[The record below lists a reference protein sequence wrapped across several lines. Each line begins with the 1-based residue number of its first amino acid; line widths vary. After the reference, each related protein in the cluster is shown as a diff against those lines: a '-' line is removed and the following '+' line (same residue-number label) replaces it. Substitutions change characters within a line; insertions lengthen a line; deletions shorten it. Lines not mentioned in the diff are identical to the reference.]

1 MISIVIPAYNYG
13 KYVGDAI
20 RSVVRQDFADIEV
33 LVFDD
38 CSTDDTREVVES
50 FCREDRRIKYILNA
64 RNLGATPNINQ
75 AMKQASGEYVVLLGA
90 DDLLEPGSLKALK
103 SALDAHPE
111 CGYAYGRYTMLDGEG
126 RSVPLQHPGWVGRD
140 YFGERDE
147 FPDLLK
153 CDLYINIGAAMFRRE
168 VIEGRDF
175 FDMSLSAFES
185 ERFFRATDL
194 ALMLDLSLKGVKSA
208 FLNQNMSIFRVH
220 GDQASSVDRYAKS
233 GLSFFEFS
241 VLLQRYVTADT
252 IERVMPHLNEILRLY
267 ASKLACFKTYA
278 GPEYAERLQLCDARA
293 NEVIEGIKAAIVAH
307 NERLKPKPIEIEVPA
322 AQPGGDSG
330 QCFFTII
337 FTTYDRPHLA
347 SAALQS
353 IAAQTFRNFEV
364 IVVNDGGAPQEM
376 FVELLAKTCNVTYVR
391 QPNRGVAAARNL
403 ALALARGRYIVYL
416 DDDDIMYSHHLARL
430 YHEASQHPDSLV
442 FGNAEVVYE
451 QLESGLRK
459 ELNRTLMACEQYD
472 FHRLQVANYIP
483 INTLAHPRSIVD
495 QCGGFDETLP
505 SHEDWEFLMRL
516 SRKLAFVHFDDT
528 TVQVRR
534 RISNGNAF
542 YDSRTGKA
550 WDRMRE
556 DYAQIYRRHD
566 DLGMAQIRIAR
577 EKILA
582 AEHPSQAKF

>member
-1 MISIVIPAYNYG
+1 MISIIIPAYNYG
-13 KYVGDAI
+13 RYVGDAI
-20 RSVVRQDFADIEV
+20 RSILRQDVADIEV

-38 CSTDDTREVVES
+38 CSTDDTAEVVAS
-50 FCREDRRIKYILNA
+50 FCREDNRVKYILNE
-64 RNLGATPNINQ
+64 RNLGAIGNINQ
-75 AMKQASGEYVVLLGA
+75 AMKRASGEYVVLLGA
-90 DDLLEPGSLKALK
+90 DDMLEPGSLSTLKA
-103 SALDAHPE
+103 ALDAHPE
-111 CGYAYGRYTMLDGEG
+111 CGYVYGRYTMLDDEG
-126 RSVPLQHPGWVGRD
+126 RVIPLQHPGWVDRD

-168 VIEGRDF
+168 IIEGRDF
-175 FDMSLSAFES
+175 FDTSLSAFET

-194 ALMLDLSLKGVKSA
+194 ALMLDLSLQGIKSA
-208 FLNQNMSIFRVH
+208 FINRNMSVFRVH
-220 GDQASSVDRYAKS
+220 NDQASSVDRYAKS

-252 IERVMPHLNEILRLY
+252 IERLLPHMNDIVRLY

-278 GPEYAERLQLCDARA
+278 GPEHADRLQICDARA
-293 NEVIEGIKAAIVAH
+293 NDVLESIKQAIAAH
-307 NERLKPKPIEIEVPA
+307 NERFKPKPFDLPVPST
-322 AQPGGDSG
+322 QPDGN
-330 QCFFTII
+330 QKEYFFTIV

-347 SAALQS
+347 GAALQS
-353 IAAQTFRNFEV
+353 IAAQTFRDFEV
-364 IVVNDGGAPQEM
+364 IVVNDGGAPQET

-403 ALALARGRYIVYL
+403 GLALARGRYIVYL
-416 DDDDIMYSHHLARL
+416 DDDDIMYAHHLARL
-430 YHEASQHPDSLV
+430 YHEACQNPGALV

-459 ELNRTLMACEQYD
+459 EVNRTLMRCAAYD

-505 SHEDWEFLMRL
+505 SHEDWEFLMRI
-516 SRKLAFVHFDDT
+516 SRQIAFVHFDDT

-534 RISNGNAF
+534 RISNGNVF

-566 DLGMAQIRIAR
+566 DLGMPQIRLGR

-582 AEHPSQAKF
+582 AEHPSQAKI

>member
-1 MISIVIPAYNYG
+1 MISIVIPAYNYAR
-13 KYVGDAI
+13 YLGDAI
-20 RSVVRQDFADIEV
+20 RSVLQQNVADIEV

-50 FCREDRRIKYILNA
+50 FSREDARIKYFLNE
-64 RNLGATPNINQ
+64 RNLGATPNVNRAI
-75 AMKQASGEYVVLLGA
+75 KGASGEYVVLLGA
-90 DDLLEPGSLKALK
+90 DDMLEPGSLASLRNV
-103 SALDAHPE
+103 LDAHPE
-111 CGYAYGRYTMLDGEG
+111 CGYAYGRYTMLDSDG
-126 RSVPLQHPGWVGRD
+126 RSIPLQHPGWLDRD
-140 YFGERDE
+140 YVGERDE
-147 FPDLLK
+147 FPDLLR
-153 CDLYINIGAAMFRRE
+153 CDLYINLGAAMFRRE
-168 VIEGRDF
+168 LFTARDF
-175 FDMSLSAFES
+175 FDLSLSAFDE

-194 ALMLDLSLKGVKSA
+194 ALMLDLSLNGVKSA
-208 FLNQNMSIFRVH
+208 FVNRNTSIFRVH

-241 VLLQRYVTADT
+241 VLLQRYVTPGT
-252 IERVMPHLNEILRLY
+252 IGRLLPHLNDILRLY
-267 ASKLACFKTYA
+267 ASKLACFKTYG
-278 GPEYAERLQLCDARA
+278 GPEHAERLQICDARA
-293 NEVIEGIKAAIVAH
+293 NEVIEGIKRAIVAH
-307 NERLKPKPIEIEVPA
+307 NEQLKPKAFDLEIPA
-322 AQPGGDSG
+322 PQPSNPSG
-330 QCFFTII
+330 PCFFTVV

-347 SAALQS
+347 TAALQS
-353 IAAQTFRNFEV
+353 IAAQTFKDFEV

-376 FVELLAKTCNVTYVR
+376 FVELLAKTCRVTYVR
-391 QPNRGVAAARNL
+391 QPNQGVAAARNL

-430 YHEASQHPDSLV
+430 HHEASQHPGALV
-442 FGNAEVVYE
+442 FGNADIVYE

-459 ELNRTLMACEQYD
+459 ELNRTLMACAQYD

-483 INTLAHPRSIVD
+483 INVLAHPRSIVD

-505 SHEDWEFLMRL
+505 SHEDWEFLMRI
-516 SRKLAFVHFDDT
+516 SRQIQFVHFDDT

-534 RISNGNAF
+534 RINNGNMF

-566 DLGMAQIRIAR
+566 DLGNAQIRQAR

-582 AEHPSQAKF
+582 AAHPSQARF

>member
-1 MISIVIPAYNYG
+1 MISIIIPAYNYG
-13 KYVGDAI
+13 KYLGDAI
-20 RSVVRQDFADIEV
+20 RSVVEQDIADLEV

-38 CSTDDTREVVES
+38 CSTDNTREVVES
-50 FCREDRRIKYILNA
+50 FCREDNRVKYFLNE

-75 AMKQASGEYVVLLGA
+75 AMKRASGEYVVLLGA
-90 DDLLEPGSLKALK
+90 DDLLEHDSLPTLKA
-103 SALDAHPE
+103 ALDAHPE
-111 CGYAYGRYTMLDGEG
+111 CGYAYGRYTMLDSEG
-126 RSVPLQHPGWVGRD
+126 RSIPLQHPGWLDRD

-153 CDLYINIGAAMFRRE
+153 CDLYINLGATMFRRE
-168 VIEGRDF
+168 VLQGRDF
-175 FDMSLSAFES
+175 FDLSLSAFET

-194 ALMLDLSLKGVKSA
+194 ALMLDLSLGGVKSA
-208 FLNQNMSIFRVH
+208 FINRNMSVFRLH
-220 GDQASSVDRYAKS
+220 AEQASSGDRYAKS

-241 VLLQRYVTADT
+241 VLLQRYVTAGT
-252 IERVMPHLNEILRLY
+252 IERLLPHLNDILRLY
-267 ASKLACFKTYA
+267 ASKLACLKTYGA
-278 GPEYAERLQLCDARA
+278 EEYAERVQICDARA
-293 NEVIEGIKAAIVAH
+293 NEVLEGIKQAIAAH
-307 NERLKPKPIEIEVPA
+307 NERLKPKPFELEVPPA
-322 AQPGGDSG
+322 PPAGHQGPY
-330 QCFFTII
+330 FFTIV
-337 FTTYDRPHLA
+337 FTTFDRPHLA
-347 SAALQS
+347 VAALQS
-353 IAAQTFRNFEV
+353 IAAQTFKDFEV
-364 IVVNDGGAPQEM
+364 IVVNDGGVPQEM
-376 FVELLAKTCNVTYVR
+376 FVDALAKTCNVTYVR

-430 YHEASQHPDSLV
+430 YHEACKQPDALV

-459 ELNRTLMACEQYD
+459 ELNRTMMACPQYD
-472 FHRLQVANYIP
+472 FHRLQIANYIP

-505 SHEDWEFLMRL
+505 SHEDWEFLMRI
-516 SRKLAFVHFDDT
+516 SRQIPFAHFDDT

-534 RISNGNAF
+534 RISNGNMF

-556 DYAQIYRRHD
+556 DYAQIYRRHG
-566 DLGMAQIRIAR
+566 DLGIEQIRLAR

-582 AEHPSQAKF
+582 AEHPSLARF